1 MVWTAVAPGQL
12 MKTVENLWSRWPAR
26 RPALVA
32 ASIVLAITGG
42 CATTQ
47 QPPAPTLQEIVQMSA
62 DGRTDAE
69 IITRLKK
76 SGVVYPLS
84 ASAIIDLNR
93 KGVSPAVLDFMQ
105 KTLID
110 SARRQGHMINGEPF
124 YGYPCEGCQYPP
136 WRVPPYN
143 FPY

>member
-1 MVWTAVAPGQL
+1 MTTAGKRWSGWPVRSLATT
-12 MKTVENLWSRWPAR
+12 TVGIVL
-26 RPALVA
+26 ALVA
-32 ASIVLAITGG
+32 G

-47 QPPAPTLQEIVQMSA
+47 RPPAPTLEEIVQMST
-62 DGRTDAE
+62 GGSSDAE

-76 SGVVYPLS
+76 SGAVYPLS
-84 ASAIIDLNR
+84 ASAIINLNR
-93 KGVSPAVLDFMQ
+93 KGVSPAVLDYMQ

-124 YGYPCEGCQYPP
+124 YGYPCEDCQYPS